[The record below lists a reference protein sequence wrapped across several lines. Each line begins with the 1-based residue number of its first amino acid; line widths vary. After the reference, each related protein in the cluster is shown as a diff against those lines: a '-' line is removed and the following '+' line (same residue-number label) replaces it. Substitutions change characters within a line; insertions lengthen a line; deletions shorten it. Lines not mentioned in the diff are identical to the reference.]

1 MRLTI
6 YLLRRTVADLDRA
19 ILERHIENGTY
30 TEIRST
36 ADLPFPCRAWL
47 QQNKE
52 TEPRWLEWLSTAFDL
67 EDVEL
72 ANRSNSVVL
81 ALEAGGRRFALTF
94 GYGFGAIDRSLVEP
108 DFGLRVALNVVNPR
122 ALDTLNTRTLD
133 RVTKQTRTHLNI
145 GRPVE
150 EFGIEPDLDWLR
162 SVRGKAENEYI
173 AGRLEGAD
181 SVGMNWDGTPDTLG
195 NCCERLLELYES
207 ESYKTYFGF
216 VDHVRALRS
225 SEAVT
230 SVLDQRVHELLLGR
244 DTVRLTIAHPD
255 MPAPDVETFR
265 IWCGRVKKENV
276 EELDLDVIF
285 EFLDECVANGREMPD
300 VQKIWIVALD
310 GQGMPRSQRV
320 SLWKYLTAQV
330 ELDDETYVLSAA
342 QWFRTDRDYIRDL
355 RGRVAAIPDI
365 TDELDLP
372 MWDRGVK
379 EGTYN
384 AALAEARDWLLLD
397 RQMFT
402 FDEAANR
409 IECADIMTPDG
420 DFVHVKSME
429 SSATL
434 SHLFGQGTV
443 SARLFRAHGEYRRR
457 VEERFRRRYGTDLEQ
472 RADLRVVFAIGTPK
486 DGPLSESLFFFSLV
500 NLAQHKQMLDAM
512 GYRVAVCKIGREPPA

>member
-30 TEIRST
+30 TVIRST

-47 QQNKE
+47 QQNKA
-52 TEPRWLEWLSTAFDL
+52 TEPRWLGWLSTAFDL
-67 EDVEL
+67 ADVEL

-108 DFGLRVALNVVNPR
+108 DFGLRVALNAVNPR

-150 EFGIEPDLDWLR
+150 EFGIDPDLDWLR

-173 AGRLEGAD
+173 AGRVEGAD
-181 SVGMNWDGTPDTLG
+181 SVGVNWDGTPDTLG
-195 NCCERLLELYES
+195 HCCERLLELYES
-207 ESYKTYFGF
+207 ENYKTYFGF

-225 SEAVT
+225 SDAVT
-230 SVLDQRVHELLLGR
+230 SVLDQRVQELLSR
-244 DTVRLTIAHPD
+244 RNTVGLTIAHPD

-265 IWCGRVKKENV
+265 IWCGHVKKENID
-276 EELDLDVIF
+276 ELDLDVVF
-285 EFLDECVANGREMPD
+285 EFLDECVADGRQMPD
-300 VQKIWIVALD
+300 IRKIWVMALD
-310 GQGMPRSQRV
+310 GQGLPRSSRV

-330 ELDDETYVLSAA
+330 EHGDDTYVLSAA
-342 QWFRTDRDYIRDL
+342 QWFRTDRDYIRVL
-355 RGRVAAIPDI
+355 RGKVAAIPDI
-365 TDELDLP
+365 TDELNLP
-372 MWDRGVK
+372 TWDRGTN
-379 EGTYN
+379 EGAYN
-384 AALAEARDWLLLD
+384 AGLAEARDWLLLD

-402 FDEAANR
+402 FEGPANR
-409 IECADIMTPDG
+409 IECADLMTPGG

-457 VEERFRRRYGTDLEQ
+457 VGEWFHRKYGTDLEQ

-486 DGPLSESLFFFSLV
+486 DGPLSESLFFSV
-500 NLAQHKQMLDAM
+500 W
-512 GYRVAVCKIGREPPA
+512 

>member
-1 MRLTI
+1 MRLTV
-6 YLLRRTVADLDRA
+6 YLLRRAVADLDHA
-19 ILERHIENGTY
+19 ILERHVENGTY
-30 TEIRST
+30 TEVPST

-47 QQNKE
+47 QQNKA

-67 EDVEL
+67 ADVEL
-72 ANRSNSVVL
+72 ANMSNSVVL

-108 DFGLRVALNVVNPR
+108 DFGLLVALNVVNPR

-162 SVRGKAENEYI
+162 SVRGKADSEYI
-173 AGRLEGAD
+173 AGRVEGAD
-181 SVGMNWDGTPDTLG
+181 SVGINWDGAPETLG
-195 NCCERLLELYES
+195 HCCERLLELYES

-216 VDHVRALRS
+216 VDHVRAVRS
-225 SEAVT
+225 SDAVT
-230 SVLDQRVHELLLGR
+230 SVLDQRVHELVLRR
-244 DTVRLTIAHPD
+244 DTAGLTIAHPD
-255 MPAPDVETFR
+255 IPAPDVETFR
-265 IWCGRVKKENV
+265 IWCGHIKKENID
-276 EELDLDVIF
+276 ELDLDVVF
-285 EFLDECVANGREMPD
+285 EFLDEYIADGRQMPD
-300 VQKIWIVALD
+300 MRKIWVMALD
-310 GQGMPRSQRV
+310 GQGLPRSPRV
-320 SLWKYLTAQV
+320 SLWKYLAAQV
-330 ELDDETYVLSAA
+330 EHGDDTYVFSAA

-365 TDELDLP
+365 ADELNLP
-372 MWDRGVK
+372 IWDRGVK
-379 EGTYN
+379 EGVYN
-384 AALAEARDWLLLD
+384 AELAEARDWLLLD

-402 FDEAANR
+402 FDGPANK
-409 IECADIMTPDG
+409 IECADLMTPAG

-443 SARLFRAHGEYRRR
+443 SARLFRAHGGYRRR
-457 VEERFRRRYGTDLEQ
+457 VGEWFRHKYGTDLEQ

-486 DGPLSESLFFFSLV
+486 DGPLGESLFFFSLV

-512 GYRVAVCKIGREPPA
+512 GYRVAVCRIDRRHPV